1 MVQETT
7 RFEAVEPGTALDPL
21 VRSSGHQ
28 VIRSS
33 GHLPIIHAEGLTKIY
48 QRGTE
53 TVRALDGV
61 SFEVAEG
68 EFAAV
73 VGPSGAGKTTLL
85 HMIGCMDRPTSG
97 RLRLDGCPVDGMSEA
112 ELTRAR
118 QQRIGFVFQHFGL
131 MPTLTVAENVGLPNT
146 FAARPLARSAAR
158 ARVQELLSRVGLLAR
173 REHRPHQLS
182 GGEMQRV
189 AIARAL
195 MNQPRLLLADEPT
208 GNLDSGTAASIIDLL
223 CDLHREGLTVV
234 VVTHNEALAKI
245 ADRRLAMADGR
256 LV

>member
-1 MVQETT
+1 MA
-7 RFEAVEPGTALDPL
+7 FKGLAMFKGGGAGMAVLASPVPSTPP
-21 VRSSGHQ
+21 SPP
-28 VIRSS
+28 
-33 GHLPIIHAEGLTKIY
+33 PIIRAEGLTKLY

-53 TVRALDGV
+53 AVRALDGV
-61 SFEVAEG
+61 SFELPAG

-97 RLRLDGCPVDGMSEA
+97 RLHLDGCPVDGMSEA
-112 ELTRAR
+112 ELTRTR
-118 QQRIGFVFQHFGL
+118 QERIGFVFQHFGL
-131 MPTLTVAENVGLPNT
+131 VPTLTVAENVGLPNT
-146 FAARPLARSAAR
+146 FTARPLPRPAAR
-158 ARVQELLSRVGLLAR
+158 ERVEGLLERVGLLPR

-195 MNQPRLLLADEPT
+195 MNRPRLLLADEPT
-208 GNLDSGTAASIIDLL
+208 GNLDSATAAGVVALL
-223 CDLHREGLTVV
+223 RDLHREGLTVV
-234 VVTHNEALAKI
+234 VVTHNEALAAA

-256 LV
+256 MDR

>member
-1 MVQETT
+1 MSLEHEELRTAPDSPA
-7 RFEAVEPGTALDPL
+7 AVG
-21 VRSSGHQ
+21 SSGHQ
-28 VIRSS
+28 VIIR
-33 GHLPIIHAEGLTKIY
+33 AEGLTKLY

-53 TVRALDGV
+53 QVRALDGV
-61 SFEVAEG
+61 SFELAEG
-68 EFAAV
+68 EFVAV

-97 RLRLDGCPVDGMSEA
+97 RLLLDGCPVDGMSEA
-112 ELTRAR
+112 QLTRTR

-131 MPTLTVAENVGLPNT
+131 VPTLTVAENVGLPNA
-146 FAARPLARSAAR
+146 FAARPLGRAAAR
-158 ARVQELLSRVGLLAR
+158 ERVEELLTRVGLLAR

-195 MNQPRLLLADEPT
+195 MNRPRLLLADEPT
-208 GNLDSGTAASIIDLL
+208 GNLDSGTAATVVDLL

-234 VVTHNEALAKI
+234 VVTHNEALARI
-245 ADRRLAMADGR
+245 AGRRLTMADGR
-256 LV
+256 LL

>member
-1 MVQETT
+1 M
-7 RFEAVEPGTALDPL
+7 RREALGVIEREPYRGALLDKTEHRTPNTE
-21 VRSSGHQ
+21 
-28 VIRSS
+28 
-33 GHLPIIHAEGLTKIY
+33 HLPPVVVAEGLTKSY
-48 QRGTE
+48 RRGAE

-61 SFEVAEG
+61 SFELAAG

-85 HMIGCMDRPTSG
+85 HMLGCMDRPSSG
-97 RLRLDGCPVDGMSEA
+97 SLLLEGCPVDGMSEA
-112 ELTRAR
+112 ALTRMR

-146 FAARPLARSAAR
+146 FAARPLPRSAAR
-158 ARVQELLSRVGLLAR
+158 ARVDELLERVGLLRR

-195 MNQPRLLLADEPT
+195 MNAPRLVLADEPT
-208 GNLDSGTAASIIDLL
+208 GNLDSGTAAGVVALL
-223 CDLHREGLTVV
+223 RDLHRDGLTVV
-234 VVTHNEALAKI
+234 VVTHNEALADV
-245 ADRRLAMADGR
+245 ATRRLVMADGR
-256 LV
+256 IC

>member
-1 MVQETT
+1 MVTIEREPVTARAT
-7 RFEAVEPGTALDPL
+7 EAAESAITATSHQAPPL
-21 VRSSGHQ
+21 IV
-28 VIRSS
+28 
-33 GHLPIIHAEGLTKIY
+33 AENLTKTY

-53 TVRALDGV
+53 QVRALDGV
-61 SFEVAEG
+61 SFALGEG

-97 RLRLDGCPVDGMSEA
+97 RLLLDGCPVDRMGES
-112 ELTRAR
+112 ELTRTR

-131 MPTLTVAENVGLPNT
+131 VPTLTVAENVGLPNA
-146 FAARPLARSAAR
+146 FPARPLARTAAR
-158 ARVQELLSRVGLLAR
+158 ERVEALLARVGLLAR

-195 MNQPRLLLADEPT
+195 MNRPRLLLADEPT
-208 GNLDSGTAASIIDLL
+208 GNLDSGTAASIVELL

-234 VVTHNEALAKI
+234 VVTHNEALAST
-245 ADRRLAMADGR
+245 AFRRLVLADGR